1 MTNNGS
7 ANSNE
12 RRLRALRL
20 RTAALRSHLPRRGGA
35 GSLVI
40 WVSGFLVWG
49 YDPNDQY
56 LVVSR
61 GSFSFL
67 PPRNDKRP
75 RYDAAGGAGGTV
87 LQLHAPAEAAR
98 VSVRG
103 ECGARGRA
111 GCVGGRR
118 RPLEG
123 RPNPPPHPP
132 HHLPQ
137 PRPAP
142 GEWPIITNND
152 Q

>member
-1 MTNNGS
+1 MGFGGGGI
-7 ANSNE
+7 
-12 RRLRALRL
+12 LRCILG
-20 RTAALRSHLPRRGGA
+20 RG
-35 GSLVI
+35 
-40 WVSGFLVWG
+40 VSTF
-49 YDPNDQY
+49 YAPK
-56 LVVSR
+56 VVSR

-142 GEWPIITNND
+142 
-152 Q
+152 